1 MGDPKH
7 RSVGHGGR
15 ESGSIAQGPGWRG
28 YLRPAAIVAILW
40 SSFQI
45 YVVLTGF
52 LDPMVLYP
60 IHTVFGIAL
69 GLLTKPIS
77 ARNPVLRGLDYL
89 LVLLI
94 AWVGLYS
101 LYHFERISTRIPF
114 VQALEPMD
122 YVAGVILVLLLLEVC
137 RRTVGYSLT
146 IVALLFV
153 VYAFWGNLPGLLG
166 HRGLSLGSFV
176 DLQAFSNNGVY
187 GLPVGVSA
195 ELVFYFILFGVFL
208 EKSGGGALFSD
219 LGTALTGKFRGG
231 AAKMSVVSSAL
242 YGTISGSAVA
252 NVVVTGMFTIPLM
265 KRTGFRPSF
274 AASVEAVASTGGQI
288 MPPIMGAAAFILAQI
303 LGISYWKVAL
313 AAVIPALLY
322 YIALYA
328 AIDFKAMQDGLTG
341 LPREELPDVRTGI
354 LQRIH
359 LLFPLLLI
367 VYYIVSFTVTPVTAA
382 VRAIGA
388 VVAVSFLRRATW
400 MSPRKILDAMEKAA
414 REAVSVAIPCAV
426 AGLIIGVVIYTGLGL
441 KLTDILIS
449 FSGGKLHFALLLVM
463 GAVIILGMGMPTSAA
478 YLISAILLAPVLIK
492 LGAIPLAAHMFIFYF
507 AVISM
512 ITPPVALASFAA
524 AGIAESDL
532 WETGLQAFKMALP
545 GFLIPYVIVYNPGL
559 ILEGSLWNIFGGTLT
574 TLIGVIALAA
584 SVIGFFFRKTRLW
597 ERAVLGG
604 GACLLIVPEWMTDL
618 VGLALV
624 GIVLVMQLR
633 RPSDLRRRKTT
644 PGP

>member
-1 MGDPKH
+1 MAEERKW
-7 RSVGHGGR
+7 
-15 ESGSIAQGPGWRG
+15 SG
-28 YLRPAAIVAILW
+28 YFKPAAVVGILW

-52 LDPMVLYP
+52 LHPMILYP
-60 IHTVFGIAL
+60 IHTVFAIILALLTRPL
-69 GLLTKPIS
+69 GLKS
-77 ARNPVLRGLDYL
+77 PVLRGLDY
-89 LVLLI
+89 VFVMLI
-94 AWVGLYS
+94 AWVGLYAI
-101 LYHFERISTRIPF
+101 LNFERISTRIPF
-114 VQALEPMD
+114 VQDLEPMD
-122 YVAGVILVLLLLEVC
+122 YAAGIILVLLLLEVC

-146 IVALLFV
+146 LVAVAFV
-153 VYAFWGNLPGLLG
+153 VYAFGGSYFPGLLG
-166 HRGLSLGSFV
+166 HRGLSLEGFV

-195 ELVFYFILFGVFL
+195 ELVFYFILFGTFL

-219 LGTALTGKFRGG
+219 LGTLLAGRFRGG

-303 LGISYWKVAL
+303 LGISYWKVAVS
-313 AAVIPALLY
+313 AVIPALLY

-328 AIDFKAMQDGLTG
+328 AIDFKAMQTG
-341 LPREELPDVRTGI
+341 LMGLSRSELPDVRTGI
-354 LQRIH
+354 LRRIH
-359 LLFPLLLI
+359 LLIPLLLI

-388 VVAVSFLRRATW
+388 VVGVSFLRRATW
-400 MSPRKILDAMEKAA
+400 MGPRKILDALEKAA
-414 REAVSVAIPCAV
+414 REAVTVAIPCAV
-426 AGLIIGVVIYTGLGL
+426 AGLIIGVVIYSGLGL

-463 GAVIILGMGMPTSAA
+463 LAVIILGMGMPTSAA
-478 YLISAILLAPVLIK
+478 YLIAAILLAPLLIK
-492 LGAIPLAAHMFIFYF
+492 LGVSPLAAHMFIFYF

-532 WETGLQAFKMALP
+532 WETGIAAFKMAIP

-559 ILEGSLWNIFGGTLT
+559 ILEGPPRDILWGTFT
-574 TLIGVIALAA
+574 TLIGVIALAGA
-584 SVIGFFFRKTRLW
+584 VIGFFFRMARPW
-597 ERAVLGG
+597 ERVVLFIGSI
-604 GACLLIVPEWMTDL
+604 LLIVPEAITDL
-618 VGLALV
+618 IGMAMVGTVL
-624 GIVLVMQLR
+624 GIQLR
-633 RPSDLRRRKTT
+633 RPSDLVKPKRNITA
-644 PGP
+644 

>member
-1 MGDPKH
+1 MTEERKW
-7 RSVGHGGR
+7 
-15 ESGSIAQGPGWRG
+15 SGYFKPT
-28 YLRPAAIVAILW
+28 AIVAILW

-52 LDPMVLYP
+52 LHPMILYP
-60 IHTVFGIAL
+60 IHTVFGIILALLTRPL
-69 GLLTKPIS
+69 GLKSP
-77 ARNPVLRGLDYL
+77 ALRGLDYA
-89 LVLLI
+89 LVMLI
-94 AWVGLYS
+94 AWVGLYAVFN
-101 LYHFERISTRIPF
+101 FERVSTRIPF
-114 VQALEPMD
+114 VQELEPMD
-122 YVAGVILVLLLLEVC
+122 YAAGIILVLLLLEVC

-146 IVALLFV
+146 LVAVAFV
-153 VYAFWGNLPGLLG
+153 IYAFGGSYFPGLLG
-166 HRGLSLGSFV
+166 HRGLSLEGFV

-195 ELVFYFILFGVFL
+195 ELVFYFILFGTFL

-219 LGTALTGKFRGG
+219 LGTLLAGRFRGG

-303 LGISYWKVAL
+303 LGISYWKVAV

-328 AIDFKAMQDGLTG
+328 AIDFKAMQTG
-341 LPREELPDVRTGI
+341 LMGLSRSELPDVRSGI
-354 LQRIH
+354 LRRIH

-388 VVAVSFLRRATW
+388 VVLVSFLRRATW
-400 MSPRKILDAMEKAA
+400 MGLRKILDAMEKAA
-414 REAVSVAIPCAV
+414 REAVTVAIPCAV
-426 AGLIIGVVIYTGLGL
+426 AGLIIGIVIYSGLGL

-463 GAVIILGMGMPTSAA
+463 LAVIILGMGMPTSAA
-478 YLISAILLAPVLIK
+478 YLIAAILLAPLLIK
-492 LGAIPLAAHMFIFYF
+492 LGVSPLAAHMFIFYF

-532 WETGLQAFKMALP
+532 WETGLAAFKMAIP

-559 ILEGSLWNIFGGTLT
+559 ILEGSPRDILWGTLT
-574 TLIGVIALAA
+574 TLIGVIALAG
-584 SVIGFFFRKTRLW
+584 SVIGFFFRTARPW
-597 ERAVLGG
+597 ERVVLLVGSL
-604 GACLLIVPEWMTDL
+604 LLIVPEVITDL
-618 VGLALV
+618 AGMAMVGT
-624 GIVLVMQLR
+624 VLGVQLR
-633 RPSDLRRRKTT
+633 RPSDLVKRKR
-644 PGP
+644 PANS